1 MSVILNGFFFSTSK
15 KLIKE
20 NKNKMINIEFDFK
33 GRIMIFYGLKSF
45 LKTLDQLLG
54 KTNWTLYKVLS

>member
-1 MSVILNGFFFSTSK
+1 MSVVLNGFFFSTSK

-33 GRIMIFYGLKSF
+33 GRIKF
-45 LKTLDQLLG
+45 
-54 KTNWTLYKVLS
+54 TNIKKFPKNTRPIIG